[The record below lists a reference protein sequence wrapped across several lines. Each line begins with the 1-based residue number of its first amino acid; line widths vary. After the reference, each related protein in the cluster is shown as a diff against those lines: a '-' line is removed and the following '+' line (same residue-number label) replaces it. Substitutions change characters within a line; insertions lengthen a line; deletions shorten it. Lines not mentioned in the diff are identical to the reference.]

1 MAGREKERERERDGR
16 GYGDFYSF
24 LSTYFISYSTKLR
37 PDGPVQRATKEGSWP
52 NIKQKARYG
61 DRRGRV
67 IRGSPQ
73 NMC

>member
-1 MAGREKERERERDGR
+1 VAQREMAEDERI
-16 GYGDFYSF
+16 STCF
-24 LSTYFISYSTKLR
+24 LLTYFISYSTKLR
-37 PDGPVQRATKEGSWP
+37 PDGPVQRATKEGSRP

-61 DRRGRV
+61 ESRV